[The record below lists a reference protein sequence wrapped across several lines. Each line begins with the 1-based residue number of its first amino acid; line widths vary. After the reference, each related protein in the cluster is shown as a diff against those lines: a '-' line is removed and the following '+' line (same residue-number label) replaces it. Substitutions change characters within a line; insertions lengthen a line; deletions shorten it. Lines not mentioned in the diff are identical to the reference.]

1 MKLQLS
7 NAYLVAVI
15 GLTILNTCTSFQL
28 TKGSHKLASSSQLI
42 KNKKSLLKMSI
53 IHPNNIIC
61 TCGICSEF
69 CSPVSLQ
76 SMSSF
81 MIHPDQQSFLNSNSL
96 LLSADTAVS
105 GEIKIKIKLKYLL
118 KLNHVNCIMYI

>member
-28 TKGSHKLASSSQLI
+28 TKDSLKLASSQLI
-42 KNKKSLLKMSI
+42 KNKHSLLKMSI
-53 IHPNNIIC
+53 IHPNLIC

-81 MIHPDQQSFLNSNSL
+81 MIQSDQQSFLNSNSL

-105 GEIKIKIKLKYLL
+105 GEIKIKIKL
-118 KLNHVNCIMYI
+118 